1 VIIAATMAT
10 MKAPVATNRLN
21 LALAAKKIIS
31 GPSSV
36 ASLNKGCGVVLS
48 IDLSIKFSL
57 SPSFETALRAS
68 SG

>member
-1 VIIAATMAT
+1 M
-10 MKAPVATNRLN
+10 
-21 LALAAKKIIS
+21 IS

-48 IDLSIKFSL
+48 ILQSMIS